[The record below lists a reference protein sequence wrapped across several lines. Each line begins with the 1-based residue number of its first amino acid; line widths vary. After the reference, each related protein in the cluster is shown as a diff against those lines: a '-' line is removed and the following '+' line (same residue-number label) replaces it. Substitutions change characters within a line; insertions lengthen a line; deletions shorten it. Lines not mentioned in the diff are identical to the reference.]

1 MLNPARPR
9 QNFLTLM
16 QLSSQSPVPRPPDM
30 TTFLSRGP
38 RDAPVAQWLEPG
50 WWRRRRGSG
59 PSSSRRRRSSW
70 RWSSRSGTHPGT
82 GRQAEHPQSVL
93 DHGQE
98 SPEEARQDQL
108 PAHQEALP
116 GQGPTVRGLRLPSQQ
131 QGHLQSQEARPPPDS
146 LDEAACKLFI
156 TSPRLII
163 KVCALLTQHCHNYTA
178 NTILPSLDEDV
189 SCLTSRN

>member
-1 MLNPARPR
+1 
-9 QNFLTLM
+9 
-16 QLSSQSPVPRPPDM
+16 M

-50 WWRRRRGSG
+50 WRRRWGGSG
-59 PSSSRRRRSSW
+59 PSTSSRRRRRSSW
-70 RWSSRSGTHPGT
+70 RWSSWSGTHPGP
-82 GRQAEHPQSVL
+82 GRQAEHSQSVL
-93 DHGQE
+93 DHGPE
-98 SPEEARQDQL
+98 PPEEARQDQL
-108 PAHQEALP
+108 PAHQEALS

-146 LDEAACKLFI
+146 LDEASCKLLI
-156 TSPRLII
+156 TLPVLPSPRLII
-163 KVCALLTQHCHNYTA
+163 KVCALLTCVGLKAPHCHNYTA